1 MLRALI
7 LCLAALVVTPALAQ
21 STTALRGAVDA
32 VAADGA
38 SFTAHTRSGEPVTVR
53 LKPETRFIAV
63 VAADIKDVKEGAY
76 VGVAAVPDGDTG
88 LKALEVHI
96 FPEAMRGAGEGFRPF
111 DLAPKSSMT
120 NGALSERVETVDG
133 PKLTVSYKGGSQ
145 TIRIDPS
152 TAIVAFAPGDKAELK
167 PGAAIIARGVK
178 AADGAFDASVVLIGR
193 NGLVPPM

>member
-1 MLRALI
+1 MLRVFILALATVI
-7 LCLAALVVTPALAQ
+7 AAPAFAQ
-21 STTALRGAVDA
+21 STTALRATVVS

-38 SFTAHTRSGEPVTVR
+38 SFTAQSRAGEPATVR

-63 VAADIKDVKEGAY
+63 IPAALADVKAGAY
-76 VGVAAVPDGDTG
+76 VGVAAVPDGDSG

-133 PKLTVSYKGGSQ
+133 PKLTISYKGGSQ
-145 TIRIDPS
+145 IIRIDAS
-152 TAIVAFAPGDKAELK
+152 TAIVAFAPGDKADLK
-167 PGAAIIARGVK
+167 PGAAVIARGVK
-178 AADGAFDASVVLIGR
+178 AADGVIDAGAVLIGR
-193 NGLVPPM
+193 NGLTPPM